1 MNRLISGVLAN
12 RVAANLLM
20 VFLVI
25 SGIASLS
32 ALNIRVFPPIETNK
46 ISVTVPYPGATPED
60 VETSIVRPIEERLEG
75 LDGVEKITSFAG
87 SGIASVVVDIPES
100 EDMSEMLDEVKNEI
114 GRITVF
120 PQASEAP
127 QISEVEPDEL
137 VAQIVLYGDVDR
149 RILKQASDRV
159 RADLAAKDGLSL
171 VEIGGVPDYLIE
183 ISISQEELRARNLS
197 LTQVAQII
205 SQQSLDLSAGEIEN
219 DRQLLRVRAVGERRS
234 GAEFANIVVGTGE
247 QGGPVYLRDIATIT
261 DGLSDDPI
269 EANYDG
275 HPAAT
280 VSVFRV
286 GREKTLDNAN
296 IVRDYLDNE
305 IEASLP
311 GNVQYDLWRD
321 EAVSLRSRIN
331 LLVRNAILGLIL
343 VTLLL
348 LLFLDI
354 RIAFWVALGVGVSFV
369 GAFFPMLI
377 FGITINQL
385 SLFGFIL
392 AIGIIVDDAIVVG
405 ENIHA
410 NWRRG
415 AGPMESARLGVTRV
429 ARPVL
434 FSVSTTITAF
444 VPILLVPGLFGQFLG
459 QVSAVVIVLLV
470 LSLVESLFVLPRHLS
485 HLSDEKPGR
494 FSPRRIADP
503 VRDRVA
509 GTLRKFSNGPLRK
522 AMQFVVLRPVMI
534 VLMGLGILFATQA
547 LSSSG
552 YVKFIFF
559 PAVEGDYVTAEL
571 ELSEGTSEDQTRR
584 FARQIEDAAE
594 IAISDV
600 TSADDGLVG
609 VLWQLAAPLGG
620 NEANATGG
628 GISGA
633 NSANKAYIVAQLK
646 ASEARDF
653 SARDFERAWR
663 QASGNIPGAEK
674 LTFTSDLVSPGAPIQ
689 LQISARTDEATRKAV
704 LDLRQAL
711 ESRPGVYDVRDD
723 RFRTTEEVQIELKPL
738 ARNYGLTQNDLA
750 REVRAAFFG
759 AEAVRI
765 QRDREEI
772 PVRVRLPEGER
783 ASLETLKRLR
793 VKVGNGYVPMNNLAD
808 LSIRPAPAAINRVEG
823 RRIYSLNAFVDEDVT
838 TADIV
843 SNYMFETALPEL
855 QKEYDGLTMRVSGDQ
870 EEQAEATPVLAR
882 NFMLAMIV
890 IYSLLAL
897 NFRSYSQPLV
907 IMAAIPFGYV
917 GALIGHGI
925 MGADLTL
932 LSFFG
937 IIGLSGVIIN
947 TSLMVTDFLN
957 ERLENGEE
965 PAQAVIESMLD
976 RFRAILLTT
985 LTTFL
990 GVTPII
996 LETSLQ
1002 AQFLIPTAI
1011 SLGFGIM
1018 IGTALLI
1025 FLLPALLMIHLRIFG
1040 IPDERKQAAGADGD
1054 AASARQEA

>member
-1 MNRLISGVLAN
+1 MIEGVLAN

-20 VFLVI
+20 IFLVI

-32 ALNIRVFPPIETNK
+32 ALNVRVFPPIETNK
-46 ISVTVPYPGATPED
+46 ISIAVPYPGATPED

-75 LDGVEKITSFAG
+75 LDGVDKVTSLAA
-87 SGIASVVVDIPES
+87 SGVGSVVVDIPES

-120 PQASEAP
+120 PQAAEAP
-127 QISEVEPDEL
+127 QISEVETDEL
-137 VAQIVLYGDVDR
+137 VAQIVLYGDIDR
-149 RILKQASDRV
+149 RVLKQASDRV
-159 RADLAAKDGLSL
+159 RRDLAAKDGLSQ
-171 VEIGGVPDYLIE
+171 VEIGGVPEYLIE
-183 ISISQEELRARNLS
+183 IAIPEEALRARNLS
-197 LTQVAQII
+197 LTGIAAII

-219 DRQLLRVRAVGERRS
+219 DRQLLRVRAIGERRT
-234 GAEFANIVVGTGE
+234 GAEFASIVIGAGRN
-247 QGGPVYLRDIATIT
+247 GAPIYLGDVAEIS
-261 DGLSDDPI
+261 DGLSDSPV
-269 EANYDG
+269 EASYDG

-286 GREKTLDNAN
+286 GREKTIDNAE
-296 IVRDYLDNE
+296 IVRTYLETE
-305 IEASLP
+305 IKSSIP
-311 GNVQYDLWRD
+311 GNIRYTLWRD
-321 EAVSLRSRIN
+321 EAVSLTSRID
-331 LLVRNAILGLIL
+331 LLVRNAALGLVL

-348 LLFLDI
+348 LLFLDL

-369 GAFFPMLI
+369 GAFFPMLL

-434 FSVSTTITAF
+434 FSVSTTMTAF

-459 QVSAVVIVLLV
+459 QVSAVVIVLLF

-485 HLSDEKPGR
+485 HLSDKEPGR
-494 FSPRRIADP
+494 FSPRRLADP

-509 GTLRKFSNGPLRK
+509 AALRGFSGGPLRK
-522 AMQFVVLRPVMI
+522 AISFVVLRPVMV
-534 VLMGLGILFATQA
+534 VLFGVGIFFAAQA
-547 LSSSG
+547 FTASG

-584 FARQIEDAAE
+584 FAKRIEQAADT
-594 IAISDV
+594 AIGGV
-600 TSADDGLVG
+600 TSADDGLVA
-609 VLWQLAAPLGG
+609 VLWQLAAPLGS

-628 GISGA
+628 TQSAASG
-633 NSANKAYIVAQLK
+633 NKAFIVAQLK
-646 ASEARDF
+646 GSEQRNF
-653 SARDFERAWR
+653 SAREFERAWR
-663 QASGNIPGAEK
+663 DAVGNVPGAEK

-689 LQISARTDEATRKAV
+689 LQISARSDEQTRKAV
-704 LDLRQAL
+704 LELRRAL
-711 ESRPGVYDVRDD
+711 ENQPGVYDVRDD
-723 RFRTTEEVQIELKPL
+723 RFRTTEEVRIQLKPL
-738 ARNYGLTQNDLA
+738 ARNYGVTQNDLA

-772 PVRVRLPEGER
+772 PVRVRLPEYER

-793 VKVGNGYVPMNNLAD
+793 VKVGEGYVPMSSLAD
-808 LSIRPAPAAINRVEG
+808 LSIEPAPAAINRVDG

-843 SNYMFETALPEL
+843 SAHMFETVLPKL
-855 QKEYDGLTMRVSGDQ
+855 QEDYDNLDMSVSGDQ
-870 EEQAEATPVLAR
+870 EEQAEAQPVLAR

-907 IMAAIPFGYV
+907 IMGAIPFGYV
-917 GALIGHGI
+917 GALIGHGLL
-925 MGADLTL
+925 GADLTL

-957 ERLENGEE
+957 ERLANGED
-965 PAQAVIESMLD
+965 PAQAVIDSMLD

-1011 SLGFGIM
+1011 SLGFGIL
-1018 IGTALLI
+1018 IGTGLLI
-1025 FLLPALLMIHLRIFG
+1025 FILPALLMIHLRIFG
-1040 IPDERKQAAGADGD
+1040 TPQTHSGDGGDNDPGVRETSAGQTA
-1054 AASARQEA
+1054 

>member
-1 MNRLISGVLAN
+1 MNGLISGVLAN

-60 VETSIVRPIEERLEG
+60 VETSVVRPIEERLEG
-75 LDGVEKITSFAG
+75 LDGVEKVTSLAA
-87 SGIASVVVDIPES
+87 SGVGNVIVDIPES

-114 GRITVF
+114 SRITVF
-120 PQASEAP
+120 PQAAEAP
-127 QISEVEPDEL
+127 QISEVEADEL

-149 RILKQASDRV
+149 RVLKQASDRV
-159 RADLAAKDGLSL
+159 RRDLAAKDGLSL
-171 VEIGGVPDYLIE
+171 VEIGGVPDYLID
-183 ISISQEELRARNLS
+183 ISIPQEELRARNLS

-234 GAEFANIVVGTGE
+234 GAEFGNVVIGVGE
-247 QGGPVYLRDIATIT
+247 QGSPIYLRDIATIT
-261 DGLSDDPI
+261 DGLSDDPV
-269 EANYDG
+269 EATYDG
-275 HPAAT
+275 LPAAT

-459 QVSAVVIVLLV
+459 QVSAVVIVLLI

-485 HLSDEKPGR
+485 HLSDKKPGR
-494 FSPRRIADP
+494 FSPRRVADP

-509 GTLRKFSNGPLRK
+509 SALRKFSNGPLRK
-522 AMQFVVLRPVMI
+522 AMQFVVVRPVMI
-534 VLMGLGILFATQA
+534 LLFGVGIFFATQA
-547 LSSSG
+547 LTASG

-584 FARQIEDAAE
+584 FAEQIELAAE
-594 IAISDV
+594 TAIGEV

-628 GISGA
+628 TLGA
-633 NSANKAYIVAQLK
+633 NSANKAFIVAQLK
-646 ASEARDF
+646 SSEARDF

-663 QASGNIPGAEK
+663 DAVGPVPGAEK

-689 LQISARTDEATRKAV
+689 LQISARTDEATREAV
-704 LDLRQAL
+704 LELRRAL

-765 QRDREEI
+765 QKDREEI

-783 ASLETLKRLR
+783 ESLETLKRLR
-793 VKVGNGYVPMNNLAD
+793 VRVGDGYVPLNSLAD
-808 LSIRPAPAAINRVEG
+808 LSIEPAPAAINRVNG
-823 RRIYSLNAFVDEDVT
+823 QRIYSLNAFVDEDVT
-838 TADIV
+838 TADVV
-843 SNYMFETALPEL
+843 SSYMFDTALPEL
-855 QKEYDGLTMRVSGDQ
+855 QQKYDGLTMRVSGDQ

-907 IMAAIPFGYV
+907 IMGAIPFGYV
-917 GALIGHGI
+917 GALIGHGLL
-925 MGADLTL
+925 GADLTL

-957 ERLENGEE
+957 ERLENGED
-965 PAQAVIESMLD
+965 PTQAVIESMLD

-996 LETSLQ
+996 METSLQ

-1011 SLGFGIM
+1011 SLGFGIL

-1040 IPDERKQAAGADGD
+1040 IPEERKQMGKAD
-1054 AASARQEA
+1054 ATSEA

>member
-1 MNRLISGVLAN
+1 MNRMIEGVLAN

-20 VFLVI
+20 VFLVV

-32 ALNIRVFPPIETNK
+32 ALNVRVFPPIETYK
-46 ISVTVPYPGATPED
+46 ISITVPYPGATPED

-75 LDGVEKITSFAG
+75 LEGVEKITSLAA
-87 SGIASVVVDIPES
+87 SGVGNVIVDIPES
-100 EDMSEMLDEVKNEI
+100 ETMSEMLDEVKNEI

-120 PQASEAP
+120 PQAAEAP
-127 QISEVEPDEL
+127 QISEVEADEL
-137 VAQIVLYGDVDR
+137 VAQIAIYGDVDR
-149 RILKQASDRV
+149 RVLKQAAERV
-159 RADLAAKDGLSL
+159 RRELAAKEGLSL
-171 VEIGGVPDYLIE
+171 VEIGGVPDYLIDIAIPE
-183 ISISQEELRARNLS
+183 EELRARDLS
-197 LTQVAQII
+197 LSQVAQII

-234 GAEFANIVVGTGE
+234 GAEFENIVIGAGRN
-247 QGGPVYLRDIATIT
+247 GSPIFLGDIAEIS
-261 DGLSDDPI
+261 DGLSEAPV
-269 EANYDG
+269 EANFEG
-275 HPAAT
+275 KPAVN

-286 GREKTLDNAN
+286 GREKTLDNAE
-296 IVRDYLDNE
+296 IVREYLDTE
-305 IEASLP
+305 IQNALP
-311 GNVQYDLWRD
+311 GSVQYTLWRD
-321 EAVSLRSRIN
+321 EAVNLRSRID
-331 LLVRNAILGLIL
+331 LLVRNAILGLVL

-354 RIAFWVALGVGVSFV
+354 RIAFWVALGVGVSFI

-377 FGITINQL
+377 FGITLNQL

-410 NWRRG
+410 NWRKG
-415 AGPMESARLGVTRV
+415 AEPMEAARLGVIRV

-434 FSVSTTITAF
+434 FSVSTTMTAF

-459 QVSAVVIVLLV
+459 QVSAVVIILLF
-470 LSLVESLFVLPRHLS
+470 LSLVESMFVLPRHLS
-485 HLSDEKPGR
+485 HLSDSKPGR
-494 FSPRRIADP
+494 FSPRRLADP

-509 GTLRKFSNGPLRK
+509 ASLRRFSGGPLKR
-522 AMQFVVLRPVMI
+522 AMEFVVVRPIM
-534 VLMGLGILFATQA
+534 VLLCAFGILFAAQA
-547 LSSSG
+547 LTASG

-571 ELSEGTSEDQTRR
+571 ELAEGTSEEQTRR
-584 FARQIEDAAE
+584 FARDLEAAAGR
-594 IAISDV
+594 AIGDV
-600 TSADDGLVG
+600 TDAEDGLAG
-609 VLWQLAAPLGG
+609 VLWQLAEPLGG
-620 NEANATGG
+620 NEANATG
-628 GISGA
+628 STTSA
-633 NSANKAYIVAQLK
+633 ASANRAYVVAQLK
-646 ASEARDF
+646 QS
-653 SARDFERAWR
+653 SARDFEAKDFQRAWR
-663 QASGNIPGAEK
+663 EEVGRIPGAEK

-689 LQISARTDEATRKAV
+689 LQISARTDELTREAV
-704 LDLRQAL
+704 LKLRQEL
-711 ESRPGVYDVRDD
+711 ESQPGVYDVRDD
-723 RFRTTEEVQIELKPL
+723 RFRTTEEVRIQLKPL

-772 PVRVRLPEGER
+772 PVRVRLPESER

-793 VKVGNGYVPMNNLAD
+793 VKVGEGFVPMHNLAD
-808 LSIRPAPAAINRVEG
+808 LSITPAPASINRVNG

-838 TADIV
+838 TADLV
-843 SNYMFETALPEL
+843 SNHMFEEALPRL
-855 QKEYDGLTMRVSGDQ
+855 QQEYEGLTMQVSGDQ

-907 IMAAIPFGYV
+907 IMGAIPFGYV
-917 GALIGHGI
+917 GALIGHGL

-957 ERLENGEE
+957 ERLENGQDPTE
-965 PAQAVIESMLD
+965 AVIDSMLD

-996 LETSLQ
+996 METSLQ

-1011 SLGFGIM
+1011 SLGFGILF
-1018 IGTALLI
+1018 GTIMLI
-1025 FLLPALLMIHLRIFG
+1025 FILPALLMIHLKIFG
-1040 IPDERKQAAGADGD
+1040 TTATKAQESESAAQP
-1054 AASARQEA
+1054 ASG

>member
-1 MNRLISGVLAN
+1 MIRMIEGVLAN

-25 SGIASLS
+25 SGVASLS
-32 ALNIRVFPPIETNK
+32 ALNVRVFPPIETYN

-75 LDGVEKITSFAG
+75 LEGIDKITSLAA
-87 SGIASVVVDIPES
+87 SGVGNVVVDIPES
-100 EDMSEMLDEVKNEI
+100 EDLSEMLDEVKNEI

-120 PQASEAP
+120 PQAAEAP
-127 QISEVEPDEL
+127 QITEVEPDEL
-137 VAQIVLYGDVDR
+137 VSQIILHGDVDR
-149 RILKQASDRV
+149 QTLKQAADRV
-159 RADLAAKDGLSL
+159 RRELAAKDGLSL
-171 VEIGGVPDYLIE
+171 VEIGGVSDYLIE
-183 ISISQEELRARNLS
+183 IAISEEELRARDLS
-197 LTQVAQII
+197 LTSIAQVI
-205 SQQSLDLSAGEIEN
+205 SQQSVDLSAGEIEN
-219 DRQLLRVRAVGERRS
+219 DRQLLRVRAVGERRT
-234 GAEFANIVVGTGE
+234 GAEFENIVVGAGRN
-247 QGGPVYLRDIATIT
+247 GAPIYLADIAVIH
-261 DGLSDDPI
+261 DGLSDDPV
-269 EANYDG
+269 EANYAG
-275 HPAAT
+275 EPAVT

-286 GREKTLDNAN
+286 GREKTLDNAR
-296 IVRDYLDNE
+296 IVRSYLETE
-305 IEASLP
+305 IDAALP
-311 GNVQYDLWRD
+311 GNVDYVLWRD
-321 EAVSLRSRIN
+321 EAVNLRSRID
-331 LLVRNAILGLIL
+331 LLVRNAVLGLVL

-410 NWRRG
+410 NWRAG
-415 AGPMESARLGVTRV
+415 AGQMEAARLGVTRV

-434 FSVSTTITAF
+434 FSVSTTMTAF

-459 QVSAVVIVLLV
+459 QVSAVVIVLLF

-485 HLSDEKPGR
+485 HLSDEPPGR
-494 FSPRRIADP
+494 YSPRRFADP

-509 GTLRKFSNGPLRK
+509 GALRKFSAGPLKK
-522 AMQFVVLRPVMI
+522 AMQFVVLRPAM
-534 VLMGLGILFATQA
+534 VLMMGFGILFATQA
-547 LSSSG
+547 LTASG

-571 ELSEGTSEDQTRR
+571 ELAEGSSEEQTRR
-584 FARQIEDAAE
+584 FALQIEEAASAAIADVTAAE
-594 IAISDV
+594 
-600 TSADDGLVG
+600 DGLVG
-609 VLWQLAAPLGG
+609 VLWQIAEPLGG

-628 GISGA
+628 GAGAISGNRA
-633 NSANKAYIVAQLK
+633 FVVAQLQG
-646 ASEARDF
+646 SSSRDF
-653 SARDFERAWR
+653 GARDFERAWR
-663 QASGNIPGAEK
+663 EQVGRIPGAEK

-689 LQISARTDEATRKAV
+689 LQISARTDEETREAV
-704 LDLRQAL
+704 LELRRAL

-723 RFRTTEEVQIELKPL
+723 RFRTTEEVQIQLKPL

-793 VKVGNGYVPMNNLAD
+793 VKVGEGYIPMDALAD
-808 LSIRPAPAAINRVEG
+808 LTIAPAPAAINRVNG

-838 TADIV
+838 TADTV
-843 SNYMFETALPEL
+843 SAYMFEQALPQL
-855 QKEYDGLTMRVSGDQ
+855 QQDYENLTMQVSGDQ
-870 EEQAEATPVLAR
+870 EDQAEAQPVLAR
-882 NFMLAMIV
+882 NFMLALIV

-907 IMAAIPFGYV
+907 IMGAIPFGYV
-917 GALIGHGI
+917 GALIGHGLL
-925 MGADLTL
+925 GADLTL

-947 TSLMVTDFLN
+947 ASLMVTDFLN

-965 PAQAVIESMLD
+965 PVEAVVSAMLD

-996 LETSLQ
+996 LETSIQ

-1011 SLGFGIM
+1011 SLGFGIL
-1018 IGTALLI
+1018 IGTFLLV
-1025 FLLPALLMIHLRIFG
+1025 FMLPALLTIHLRIFG
-1040 IPDERKQAAGADGD
+1040 VPDMRTGNEKGRSENAAP
-1054 AASARQEA
+1054 AS

>member
-1 MNRLISGVLAN
+1 MKQMIEGVLAN

-32 ALNIRVFPPIETNK
+32 ALNVRVFPPIETNK
-46 ISVTVPYPGATPED
+46 ISITVPYPGATPED

-75 LDGVEKITSFAG
+75 LEGVEKVTSLAASGVG
-87 SGIASVVVDIPES
+87 SVIVDIPEG

-120 PQASEAP
+120 PQAAEAP
-127 QISEVEPDEL
+127 QVSEVEADE
-137 VAQIVLYGDVDR
+137 VVTQIVLYGDVDR
-149 RILKQASDRV
+149 RLLKQASDRV
-159 RADLAAKDGLSL
+159 RRDLAAMDELSL
-171 VEIGGVPDYLIE
+171 VEIGGVPEYLIE
-183 ISISQEELRARNLS
+183 IAISEQELRARNLS
-197 LTQVAQII
+197 LTTVAQII

-234 GAEFANIVVGTGE
+234 GEAFSDIVVGSGSNG
-247 QGGPVYLRDIATIT
+247 QPIYLGDIAEIT
-261 DGLSDDPI
+261 DGLSDAPV
-269 EANYDG
+269 EAVYDG
-275 HPAAT
+275 MPAAT
-280 VSVFRV
+280 VTVFRV
-286 GREKTLDNAN
+286 GREKTIDNAE
-296 IVRDYLDNE
+296 IVKAYLDTE
-305 IEASLP
+305 IGNALP
-311 GNVQYDLWRD
+311 ANISYTLWRD
-321 EAVSLRSRIN
+321 ESVSLRSRID
-331 LLVRNAILGLIL
+331 LLVRNAILGLVL

-369 GAFFPMLI
+369 GAFFPMFL
-377 FGITINQL
+377 FGITLNQL

-410 NWRRG
+410 NWRKG
-415 AGPMESARLGVTRV
+415 AGQKEAARLGVTRV
-429 ARPVL
+429 ARPVM

-459 QVSAVVIVLLV
+459 QVSAVVIILLV
-470 LSLVESLFVLPRHLS
+470 LSLIESFFILPRHLS
-485 HLSDEKPGR
+485 HLTDKAPGR
-494 FSPRRIADP
+494 WSPRRIADP

-509 GTLRKFSNGPLRK
+509 ARLRGFTNGPLRS
-522 AMQFVVLRPVMI
+522 AMEFVVVRPVM
-534 VLMGLGILFATQA
+534 VLLIGVGIFFAAQSLT
-547 LSSSG
+547 SSG

-559 PAVEGDYVTAEL
+559 PSVEGDYVTADL
-571 ELSEGTSEDQTRR
+571 ELSEGSSEAQTRR
-584 FARQIEDAAE
+584 FAEQIAAAAEDAANDVSG
-594 IAISDV
+594 SDKALH
-600 TSADDGLVG
+600 S
-609 VLWQLAAPLGG
+609 VLWQIGTALAG
-620 NEANATGG
+620 NEANATG
-628 GISGA
+628 SGL
-633 NSANKAYIVAQLK
+633 SASSGNRAYILAQLQG
-646 ASEARDF
+646 SEDRDF

-663 QASGNIPGAEK
+663 ERVGLIPGAEK

-704 LDLRQAL
+704 LDLRHEL

-723 RFRTTEEVQIELKPL
+723 RFRTTEEVQIRVKPL

-772 PVRVRLPEGER
+772 PVRVRLPEDER
-783 ASLETLKRLR
+783 SSLETLKRLR
-793 VKVGNGYVPMNNLAD
+793 IKVGDGYVPMSSLAD
-808 LSIRPAPAAINRVEG
+808 LSIAPAPAAINRVNG

-838 TADIV
+838 TSDIV
-843 SNYMFETALPEL
+843 SAHMFDEVLPRL
-855 QKEYDGLTMRVSGDQ
+855 QQDYDGLTMRVSGDQ
-870 EEQAEATPVLAR
+870 EEQAEAQPVLAR

-907 IMAAIPFGYV
+907 IMLAIPFGYT
-917 GALIGHGI
+917 GALLGHGF

-957 ERLENGEE
+957 ERLENGEDPTE
-965 PAQAVIESMLD
+965 AVIESMLD

-1011 SLGFGIM
+1011 SLGFGIL
-1018 IGTALLI
+1018 IGTAMLI
-1025 FLLPALLMIHLRIFG
+1025 FILPALLMLHLRVFG
-1040 IPDERKQAAGADGD
+1040 TAKQKTATAH
-1054 AASARQEA
+1054 

>member
-1 MNRLISGVLAN
+1 MIKLIEGVLAN

-25 SGIASLS
+25 AGVASLS
-32 ALNIRVFPPIETNK
+32 ALNVRVFPPIQTNQ
-46 ISVTVPYPGATPED
+46 INITVPYPGATPED

-75 LDGVEKITSFAG
+75 LEGVEKITSLAG
-87 SGIASVVVDIPES
+87 SGLASVIVDIPEG

-114 GRITVF
+114 SRITVF
-120 PQASEAP
+120 PQAAEAP
-127 QISEVEPDEL
+127 QVSEIEPDEYVAQIILYGEVEPR
-137 VAQIVLYGDVDR
+137 V
-149 RILKQASDRV
+149 LKQAADRV
-159 RADLAAKDGLSL
+159 RRDLAAKDGLSL
-171 VEIGGVPDYLIE
+171 VEISGVPDYLIE
-183 ISISQEELRARNLS
+183 ITVPERELRARNLS
-197 LTQVAQII
+197 LSQIAQTI
-205 SQQSLDLSAGEIEN
+205 SQQSLDLSAGEIED
-219 DRQLLRVRAVGERRS
+219 DRQLLRVRAVGERRT
-234 GAEFANIVVGTGE
+234 GAEFGDIVVGAGETGS
-247 QGGPVYLRDIATIT
+247 PIYLRDIATIS
-261 DGLSDDPI
+261 DGLSEDPI
-269 EANYDG
+269 AAIYEG
-275 HPAAT
+275 QPASI

-286 GREKTLDNAN
+286 GKEKTLDNAE
-296 IVRDYLDNE
+296 IVRAYLETE
-305 IEASLP
+305 IADALPASV
-311 GNVQYDLWRD
+311 NYEFWRD
-321 EAVSLRSRIN
+321 ESINLRSRID
-331 LLVRNAILGLIL
+331 LLVRNAILGLVL

-369 GAFFPMLI
+369 AAFFPMFL
-377 FGITINQL
+377 FGVTINQL

-415 AGPMESARLGVTRV
+415 HEQMEAARLGVSRV

-459 QVSAVVIVLLV
+459 QVSAVVIILLV
-470 LSLVESLFVLPRHLS
+470 LSLIESFFVLPRHLS
-485 HLSDEKPGR
+485 HLTDDEPGR
-494 FSPRRIADP
+494 FSLRRFADP

-509 GTLRKFSNGPLRK
+509 ARLRKFTEGPFLK
-522 AMQFVVLRPVMI
+522 AMKFVVVHPFMI
-534 VLMGLGILFATQA
+534 VLIGIGIFFAAQSLT
-547 LSSSG
+547 SSG

-571 ELSEGTSEDQTRR
+571 ELSEGSSEIQTLR
-584 FARQIEDAAE
+584 FAERIAGAADGAAAE
-594 IAISDV
+594 VSSDEN
-600 TSADDGLVG
+600 ALEG
-609 VLWQLAAPLGG
+609 VLYQVGSPLGG
-620 NEANATGG
+620 GEGNPAGG
-628 GISGA
+628 GISGGA
-633 NSANKAYIVAQLK
+633 ASNKAYIVAKLK
-646 ASEARDF
+646 ES
-653 SARDFERAWR
+653 SARDFDAGSYERAWR
-663 QASGNIPGAEK
+663 ESVGRIPGAEK

-689 LQISARTDEATRKAV
+689 LQISARTDEQTREAV
-704 LDLRQAL
+704 LELRREL
-711 ESRPGVYDVRDD
+711 ESQPGVYDVRDD
-723 RFRTTEEVQIELKPL
+723 RFRTTEEVQIRLKPL

-772 PVRVRLPEGER
+772 PVRIRLPAEQR

-793 VKVGNGYVPMNNLAD
+793 VKVGDGYVPMNNLAD
-808 LSIRPAPAAINRVEG
+808 LTIAPAPATINRVNG

-843 SNYMFETALPEL
+843 SAHMFDEVLPRL
-855 QKEYDGLTMRVSGDQ
+855 QEQYDGLTMRVSGDQ
-870 EEQAEATPVLAR
+870 EDQAEAQPVLAR
-882 NFMLAMIV
+882 NFGLAMIV

-907 IMAAIPFGYV
+907 IMAAIPFGFV
-917 GALIGHGI
+917 GALLGHGI

-947 TSLMVTDFLN
+947 TSLMVTDFMN
-957 ERLENGEE
+957 EGLENGQSHSE
-965 PAQAVIESMLD
+965 AVISAMQD

-996 LETSLQ
+996 METSLQ

-1011 SLGFGIM
+1011 SLGFGILF
-1018 IGTALLI
+1018 GTAMLLFI
-1025 FLLPALLMIHLRIFG
+1025 LPALLMIHLKIFG
-1040 IPDERKQAAGADGD
+1040 HVAEKNQPDAEAAA
-1054 AASARQEA
+1054 

>member
-1 MNRLISGVLAN
+1 MTKIIEGILAN

-20 VFLVI
+20 VFIVI

-32 ALNIRVFPPIETNK
+32 ALNVRVFPPIETGQ
-46 ISVTVPYPGATPED
+46 ISVSVPYPGATPED

-75 LDGVEKITSFAG
+75 LEGVDKVTSLAASSVG
-87 SGIASVVVDIPES
+87 SVIVDIPES

-120 PQASEAP
+120 PQAAEAP
-127 QISEVEPDEL
+127 QISEIEPDEL
-137 VAQIVLYGDVDR
+137 VTQIVLYGDVER
-149 RILKQASDRV
+149 RVLKRAADRV
-159 RADLAAKDGLSL
+159 RRELAGKDGLSL
-171 VEIGGVPDYLIE
+171 VEIGGVPDYLINIAIPE
-183 ISISQEELRARNLS
+183 QELRARDLS
-197 LTQVAQII
+197 LTAVANVI
-205 SQQSLDLSAGEIEN
+205 SQQSLDLSAGEIED

-234 GAEFANIVVGTGE
+234 GVEFGNIVVGAGE
-247 QGGPVYLRDIATIT
+247 NGSPIYLRDIADID
-261 DGLSDDPI
+261 DGLAEDPI
-269 EANYDG
+269 KAVYDG
-275 HPAAT
+275 KPASIVT
-280 VSVFRV
+280 VYRV
-286 GREKTLDNAN
+286 GSEKTLGNAE
-296 IVRDYLDNE
+296 IVRKYLDTE
-305 IEASLP
+305 IRSALP
-311 GNVQYDLWRD
+311 AGISYDLWRD
-321 EAVSLRSRIN
+321 ESVNLSSRIN
-331 LLVRNAILGLIL
+331 LLVRNAVLGLCL

-348 LLFLDI
+348 LLFLDL
-354 RIAFWVALGVGVSFV
+354 RIAFWVALGVGVSFI
-369 GAFFPMLI
+369 GAFFPMFL

-410 NWRRG
+410 NWRKG
-415 AGPMESARLGVTRV
+415 YEQMEAARLGATRV

-459 QVSAVVIVLLV
+459 QVSAVVIILLF
-470 LSLVESLFVLPRHLS
+470 LSLVESFFVLPRHLS
-485 HLSDEKPGR
+485 HLTNKPPGR
-494 FSPRRIADP
+494 WSPRRLADP

-509 GTLRKFSNGPLRK
+509 AQLRRFTEGPLRK
-522 AMQFVVLRPVMI
+522 VMNFVVVRPLMI
-534 VLMGLGILFATQA
+534 ILIGVGIFFAAQSLTA
-547 LSSSG
+547 SG

-571 ELSEGTSEDQTRR
+571 ELSEGTSQAQTER
-584 FARQIEDAAE
+584 FAKQIAATAETAGGEVSTDKDALA
-594 IAISDV
+594 
-600 TSADDGLVG
+600 G
-609 VLWQLAAPLGG
+609 VLYQIGSPLASNDGNPAAAP
-620 NEANATGG
+620 GG
-628 GISGA
+628 GASGNRA
-633 NSANKAYIVAQLK
+633 FIVAQLQE
-646 ASEARDF
+646 ASTRDF
-653 SARDFERAWR
+653 SAGEFERAWR
-663 QASGNIPGAEK
+663 QAVGQIPGAEK

-689 LQISARTDEATRKAV
+689 LQVSARTDEATREAV
-704 LDLRQAL
+704 LELRREL
-711 ESRPGVYDVRDD
+711 EAQPGVYDVRDD
-723 RFRTTEEVQIELKPL
+723 RFRTTEEVQIRLKPL
-738 ARNYGLTQNDLA
+738 ARNYGVTQNDIA

-772 PVRVRLPEGER
+772 PVRVRLPEDER
-783 ASLETLKRLR
+783 ESLETLKRLR
-793 VKVGNGYVPMNNLAD
+793 VKVGEGYVPMHNLAE
-808 LSIRPAPAAINRVEG
+808 LTIAPAPAAINRVNG

-843 SNYMFETALPEL
+843 SNHMFNTVLPRL
-855 QKEYDGLTMRVSGDQ
+855 QEDYEGLSMRVSGDQ
-870 EEQAEATPVLAR
+870 EDQAEAQPVLAR
-882 NFMLAMIV
+882 NFFLAMIV

-907 IMAAIPFGYV
+907 IMAAIPFGFV

-957 ERLENGEE
+957 ERLESGES
-965 PAQAVIESMLD
+965 PASAVTEAMLD
-976 RFRAILLTT
+976 RFRAIMLTT

-1011 SLGFGIM
+1011 SLGFGILF
-1018 IGTALLI
+1018 GTSMLI
-1025 FLLPALLMIHLRIFG
+1025 FLLPAFLMIHLKIFG
-1040 IPDERKQAAGADGD
+1040 VPKPDRVEVNREVSPG
-1054 AASARQEA
+1054 

>member
-1 MNRLISGVLAN
+1 MIEGILAN

-20 VFLVI
+20 IFLVI
-25 SGIASLS
+25 AGVASLS
-32 ALNIRVFPPIETNK
+32 ALNVRVFPPIQTYQ

-60 VETSIVRPIEERLEG
+60 VETSIVVPIEERLEG
-75 LDGVEKITSFAG
+75 LEGVDKITSLAA
-87 SGIASVVVDIPES
+87 SGVGNVIVDIPES

-127 QISEVEPDEL
+127 QINEVEPDEL
-137 VAQIVLYGDVDR
+137 VAQIVLHGDVER
-149 RILKQASDRV
+149 RLLKQAADRV
-159 RADLAAKDGLSL
+159 RRDLSAKEGLSL
-171 VEIGGVPDYLIE
+171 LEIGGVPEYLIE
-183 ISISQEELRARNLS
+183 ITVPEQELRARNLS
-197 LTQVAQII
+197 LSGIAQII
-205 SQQSLDLSAGEIEN
+205 SQQSVDLSAGEIE
-219 DRQLLRVRAVGERRS
+219 DERQLLRVRAVGERRT
-234 GAEFANIVVGTGE
+234 GAEFGSIVVGAGE
-247 QGGPVYLRDIATIT
+247 NGSPIYLRDIANIT
-261 DGLSDDPI
+261 DGLSDDPV
-269 EANYDG
+269 EAIYEG
-275 HPAAT
+275 KPASL
-280 VSVFRV
+280 VSVYRV
-286 GREKTLDNAN
+286 GAEKTISNAE
-296 IVRDYLDNE
+296 IVRDYLDTE
-305 IEASLP
+305 IGDALP
-311 GNVQYDLWRD
+311 ANISFDLWRD
-321 EAVSLRSRIN
+321 ESVSLRSRIN
-331 LLVRNAILGLIL
+331 LLVRNAILGLCL

-348 LLFLDI
+348 LLFLDL
-354 RIAFWVALGVGVSFV
+354 RIAFWVALGVGVSFIA
-369 GAFFPMLI
+369 AFFPMFI
-377 FGITINQL
+377 FGVTINQL

-415 AGPMESARLGVTRV
+415 YEQMEAARLGVARV

-459 QVSAVVIVLLV
+459 QVSAVVIILLC
-470 LSLVESLFVLPRHLS
+470 LSLIESFFILPRHLS
-485 HLSDEKPGR
+485 HLTDREPGR
-494 FSPRRIADP
+494 WSPRRLADP

-509 GTLRKFSNGPLRK
+509 ARLRTFTDGPLRR
-522 AMQFVVLRPVMI
+522 AMEFVVVRP
-534 VLMGLGILFATQA
+534 LMVILIGVGILFATQSLTA
-547 LSSSG
+547 SG

-571 ELSEGTSEDQTRR
+571 ELSEGSSEAQTRR
-584 FARQIEDAAE
+584 FAAQIADAADVAASE
-594 IAISDV
+594 VSSDEG
-600 TSADDGLVG
+600 ALEG
-609 VLWQLAAPLGG
+609 VLYQIGSPLGG
-620 NEANATGG
+620 NEGNPAGG
-628 GISGA
+628 GTSGGA
-633 NSANKAYIVAQLK
+633 SGNRAFIVAKLME
-646 ASEARDF
+646 SGERDF
-653 SARDFERAWR
+653 AAGDFERSWR
-663 QASGNIPGAEK
+663 DAAGRIPGAEK

-689 LQISARTDEATRKAV
+689 LQISARTDEQTREAV
-704 LDLRQAL
+704 LKLRREL

-723 RFRTTEEVQIELKPL
+723 RFRTTEEVQIRLKPL
-738 ARNYGLTQNDLA
+738 ARNYGITQNDLA

-772 PVRVRLPEGER
+772 PVRVRLPADER

-793 VKVGNGYVPMNNLAD
+793 VKVGDGYLPMYNLAD
-808 LSIRPAPAAINRVEG
+808 LSIAPAPAAINRVNG

-843 SNYMFETALPEL
+843 SAYMFEDALPRL
-855 QKEYDGLTMRVSGDQ
+855 QKDYEGLTMRVSGDQ
-870 EEQAEATPVLAR
+870 EEQAEAQPVLAR
-882 NFMLAMIV
+882 NFMLALIA

-907 IMAAIPFGYV
+907 IMSAIPFGYV
-917 GALIGHGI
+917 GALLGHGI

-957 ERLENGEE
+957 ERLENGEAPME
-965 PAQAVIESMLD
+965 AVIAAMQD
-976 RFRAILLTT
+976 RFRAIMLTT

-1011 SLGFGIM
+1011 SLGFGILF
-1018 IGTALLI
+1018 GTAMLI
-1025 FLLPALLMIHLRIFG
+1025 FILPALLMIHLRIFG
-1040 IPDERKQAAGADGD
+1040 DAQMVPDSKPQRA
-1054 AASARQEA
+1054 

>member
-1 MNRLISGVLAN
+1 MKGLISGVLAN

-46 ISVTVPYPGATPED
+46 ISVAVPYPGATPED

-75 LDGVEKITSFAG
+75 LDGVEKVTSLAA
-87 SGIASVVVDIPES
+87 SGIGSVVVDIPEG
-100 EDMSEMLDEVKNEI
+100 EDMSEMLDEVKNEV

-120 PQASEAP
+120 PQAAEAP
-127 QISEVEPDEL
+127 QISEVEADEL

-149 RILKQASDRV
+149 RVLKQASDRV
-159 RADLAAKDGLSL
+159 RRDLAAKDGLSL

-234 GAEFANIVVGTGE
+234 GAEFANVVIGTGE
-247 QGGPVYLRDIATIT
+247 QGGPIYLRDIATIR
-261 DGLSDDPI
+261 DGLADDPI
-269 EANYDG
+269 EANYG
-275 HPAAT
+275 GQPAAT

-286 GREKTLDNAN
+286 GREKTLDNAE

-305 IEASLP
+305 IEAALP
-311 GNVQYDLWRD
+311 GNVQYVLWQD

-470 LSLVESLFVLPRHLS
+470 LSLIESLFVLPRHLS
-485 HLSDEKPGR
+485 HLSDRKPGR
-494 FSPRRIADP
+494 FSPRRVADP

-509 GTLRKFSNGPLRK
+509 AALRKFSNGPLRK

-534 VLMGLGILFATQA
+534 VLFGVGIFFATQA
-547 LSSSG
+547 FTASG

-559 PAVEGDYVTAEL
+559 PSVEGDYVTAEL

-584 FARQIEDAAE
+584 FAQQIEAAAE
-594 IAISDV
+594 QAIGEV
-600 TSADDGLVG
+600 TSADDGLAG

-620 NEANATGG
+620 NEPGSTAGTT
-628 GISGA
+628 SA
-633 NSANKAYIVAQLK
+633 NSGNRAYIVAQLK
-646 ASEARDF
+646 GSEQRDF

-663 QASGNIPGAEK
+663 DASGRIPGAEK

-689 LQISARTDEATRKAV
+689 LQISARTDELTREAV
-704 LDLRQAL
+704 LDLRREL

-793 VKVGNGYVPMNNLAD
+793 VKVGDGYVPMNNLAE

-843 SNYMFETALPEL
+843 SNHMFETALPQL
-855 QKEYDGLTMRVSGDQ
+855 QQKYDGLTMRVSGDQ

-907 IMAAIPFGYV
+907 IMGAIPFGYV
-917 GALIGHGI
+917 GALIGHGLL
-925 MGADLTL
+925 GADLTL

-947 TSLMVTDFLN
+947 TSLMVTDFMN
-957 ERLENGEE
+957 ERIENGED
-965 PAQAVIESMLD
+965 PTQAVIESMLD

-1011 SLGFGIM
+1011 SLGFGIL
-1018 IGTALLI
+1018 IGTTLLI

-1040 IPDERKQAAGADGD
+1040 VPADRKQAAAV
-1054 AASARQEA
+1054 EA

>member
-1 MNRLISGVLAN
+1 MIRMIEGVLGN

-20 VFLVI
+20 IFLVI

-32 ALNIRVFPPIETNK
+32 ALNIRVFPPIDTYK

-75 LDGVEKITSFAG
+75 LEGVEKITSLAA
-87 SGIASVVVDIPES
+87 SGVGNVIVDIPES

-127 QISEVEPDEL
+127 QIAEVETDEL
-137 VAQIVLYGDVDR
+137 VTQIVLHGDVER
-149 RILKQASDRV
+149 RTLKQTADRV
-159 RADLAAKDGLSL
+159 RRELAAKEGLSL
-171 VEIGGVPDYLIE
+171 VEIGGVADYLIE
-183 ISISQEELRARNLS
+183 IAIPEEELRARNLT
-197 LTQVAQII
+197 LTSIAQTI

-219 DRQLLRVRAVGERRS
+219 NRQLLRVRAVGERRS
-234 GAEFANIVVGTGE
+234 GAEFENIVVGAGAN
-247 QGGPVYLRDIATIT
+247 GSPVYLGDIAEIR
-261 DGLSDDPI
+261 DGLSDAPV
-269 EANYDG
+269 EANFKG
-275 HPAAT
+275 EPAVT

-286 GREKTLDNAN
+286 GREKTLDNAE
-296 IVRDYLDNE
+296 IVREYLDTE
-305 IEASLP
+305 IENALP
-311 GNVQYDLWRD
+311 GNVEYVLWRD
-321 EAVSLRSRIN
+321 EAVNLRSRID
-331 LLVRNAILGLIL
+331 LLVRNAILGLVL

-348 LLFLDI
+348 LLFLDL

-410 NWRRG
+410 NWRKG
-415 AGPMESARLGVTRV
+415 AGPLESARLGVTRV

-434 FSVSTTITAF
+434 FSVSTTMTAF

-459 QVSAVVIVLLV
+459 QVSAVVIVLLF

-485 HLSDEKPGR
+485 HLSDDPPGR
-494 FSPRRIADP
+494 FSPRRLADP

-509 GTLRKFSNGPLRK
+509 ASLRRFSTGPLKK
-522 AMQFVVLRPVMI
+522 AMQFVVLRPVM
-534 VLMGLGILFATQA
+534 VLLIGFGILFAAQSLTA
-547 LSSSG
+547 SG

-571 ELSEGTSEDQTRR
+571 ELAEGTSEEQTRR
-584 FARQIEDAAE
+584 FAQQIENAAAS
-594 IAISDV
+594 AIEDV
-600 TSADDGLVG
+600 TNRESGLQG
-609 VLWQLAAPLGG
+609 VLWQIAEPLGG

-628 GISGA
+628 AAGASSG
-633 NSANKAYIVAQLK
+633 NKAFIVARMQD
-646 ASEARDF
+646 SSARDF
-653 SARDFERAWR
+653 SARQFERAWR
-663 QASGNIPGAEK
+663 ERVGRIPGAEK

-689 LQISARTDEATRKAV
+689 LQISAQTDERTREAV
-704 LDLRQAL
+704 LELRRAL

-723 RFRTTEEVQIELKPL
+723 RFRTTEEVQIKLKPL
-738 ARNYGLTQNDLA
+738 ARNYGLTQGDLA

-783 ASLETLKRLR
+783 SSLETLKRLR
-793 VKVGNGYVPMNNLAD
+793 VRVGDGYVPMRNLAD
-808 LSIRPAPAAINRVEG
+808 LTIAPAPAAINRVNG

-838 TADIV
+838 TADVV
-843 SNYMFETALPEL
+843 SSYMFDDVLPEL
-855 QKEYDGLTMRVSGDQ
+855 QGEYDGLTMQVSGDQ
-870 EEQAEATPVLAR
+870 EDQAEAQPVLAR
-882 NFMLAMIV
+882 NFMLALIV

-907 IMAAIPFGYV
+907 IMLAIPFGYV
-917 GALIGHGI
+917 GALIGHGLL
-925 MGADLTL
+925 GADLTL

-947 TSLMVTDFLN
+947 ASLMVTDFLN
-957 ERLENGEE
+957 ERLENGEK
-965 PAQAVIESMLD
+965 PVDAVIAAMLD

-996 LETSLQ
+996 LETSIQ

-1011 SLGFGIM
+1011 SLGFGIL
-1018 IGTALLI
+1018 IGTFLLV
-1025 FLLPALLMIHLRIFG
+1025 FMLPALLTIHLRIFG
-1040 IPDERKQAAGADGD
+1040 PPAVKKPDTRNSSPP
-1054 AASARQEA
+1054 ASS